1 MSKSQTQAML
11 YIRVRH
17 VAGVFR
23 SVWKVGSRWSSVDRL
38 FEPRVSL
45 SGCFQGGQNEETFEF
60 RFQEQMQNGIP
71 FSRFCFPF
79 HLSLSLFSIPS
90 RWILDSILSTRDK
103 LRDGAELLNLC
114 LLINPT
120 RSPHEIFISLVPRLF
135 ALVNLQSLAF
145 KESLKISLQTWKKLL
160 CENVILAGLF
170 RIVEIEMDQWW
181 WRKANKICTL
191 IFN

>member
-1 MSKSQTQAML
+1 MVASKAARTRKL
-11 YIRVRH
+11 
-17 VAGVFR
+17 
-23 SVWKVGSRWSSVDRL
+23 SSFVSKNKCRT
-38 FEPRVSL
+38 VSL
-45 SGCFQGGQNEETFEF
+45 SAAFV
-60 RFQEQMQNGIP
+60 
-71 FSRFCFPF
+71 F
-79 HLSLSLFSIPS
+79 HFISLSLFSIPS

-181 WRKANKICTL
+181 
-191 IFN
+191 

>member
-1 MSKSQTQAML
+1 MVASKAARTRKL
-11 YIRVRH
+11 
-17 VAGVFR
+17 
-23 SVWKVGSRWSSVDRL
+23 SSFVSKNKCRTL
-38 FEPRVSL
+38 SL
-45 SGCFQGGQNEETFEF
+45 SAAFV
-60 RFQEQMQNGIP
+60 
-71 FSRFCFPF
+71 F
-79 HLSLSLFSIPS
+79 HFISLSLFSIPS

-181 WRKANKICTL
+181 
-191 IFN
+191 

>member
-1 MSKSQTQAML
+1 ML
-11 YIRVRH
+11 PRRPER
-17 VAGVFR
+17 GNF
-23 SVWKVGSRWSSVDRL
+23 
-38 FEPRVSL
+38 RVSFPRTNAERYP
-45 SGCFQGGQNEETFEF
+45 FQ
-60 RFQEQMQNGIP
+60 P
-71 FSRFCFPF
+71 LLFSIS
-79 HLSLSLFSIPS
+79 SLSLFSIPS

>member
-1 MSKSQTQAML
+1 MVASKAARTRKL
-11 YIRVRH
+11 
-17 VAGVFR
+17 
-23 SVWKVGSRWSSVDRL
+23 SSFVSKNKCRT
-38 FEPRVSL
+38 VSL
-45 SGCFQGGQNEETFEF
+45 SAAFV
-60 RFQEQMQNGIP
+60 
-71 FSRFCFPF
+71 F
-79 HLSLSLFSIPS
+79 HFISLSLFSIPS

-120 RSPHEIFISLVPRLF
+120 RSPHEIFISLVPRQF

-181 WRKANKICTL
+181 
-191 IFN
+191 

>member
-1 MSKSQTQAML
+1 MSKSQTQATL
-11 YIRVRH
+11 YIFIHH

-45 SGCFQGGQNEETFEF
+45 SGCFQGGQNKETFEF

-79 HLSLSLFSIPS
+79 HLSLSFQFHLAGF
-90 RWILDSILSTRDK
+90 L
-103 LRDGAELLNLC
+103 
-114 LLINPT
+114 T
-120 RSPHEIFISLVPRLF
+120 RSFRRETSYETVLSYWIYVCWLTPRDLPMRFLSLSFL
-135 ALVNLQSLAF
+135 ACLVNLQSLAF